1 METCER
7 PNQNDFNSIELRA
20 SSISFKID
28 NCSYLNLQNKIVSI
42 LNESNV
48 TVEDLDNLIQFLT
61 DSKKTATLKFQIPF
75 IQLYNME
82 SLMKNPNPICDPS
95 SIVVAEA

>member
-1 METCER
+1 METCES

-82 SLMKNPNPICDPS
+82 SLMQNPNPICDPS

>member
-1 METCER
+1 MKTCKNSNQ
-7 PNQNDFNSIELRA
+7 NQNDFNSIELHA

-28 NCSYLNLQNKIVSI
+28 NRSYLNLQNKIVSI

-61 DSKKTATLKFQIPF
+61 DSKKTATLKF
-75 IQLYNME
+75 
-82 SLMKNPNPICDPS
+82 
-95 SIVVAEA
+95 

>member
-1 METCER
+1 MKALIKMILI
-7 PNQNDFNSIELRA
+7 PLNYVHRA
-20 SSISFKID
+20 FSFKID

-61 DSKKTATLKFQIPF
+61 DSKKTATLKF
-75 IQLYNME
+75 
-82 SLMKNPNPICDPS
+82 
-95 SIVVAEA
+95 

>member
-1 METCER
+1 MILI
-7 PNQNDFNSIELRA
+7 PLNYMHRA
-20 SSISFKID
+20 FHLKID

-61 DSKKTATLKFQIPF
+61 DSKKTATLKF
-75 IQLYNME
+75 
-82 SLMKNPNPICDPS
+82 
-95 SIVVAEA
+95 